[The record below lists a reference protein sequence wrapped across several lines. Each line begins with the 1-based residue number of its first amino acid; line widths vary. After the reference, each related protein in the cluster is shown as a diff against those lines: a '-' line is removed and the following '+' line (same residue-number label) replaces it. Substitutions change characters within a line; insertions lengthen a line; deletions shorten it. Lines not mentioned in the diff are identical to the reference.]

1 MLGMSKDRNKLECA
15 SVRPGRRTSKVA
27 FSEVVAD
34 DDPVLRFDA
43 YLHVAPRRNSITP
56 DKQRAF
62 VATLAAT
69 GIVTQAAR
77 SIGVSLEALYKLR
90 NRAGAEG
97 FSAAWDAAVD
107 RGMNRLED
115 CALERAIA
123 GEERPVVWDGQVVT
137 TWTRYDT
144 ALLTFL
150 LKSRRSGRYGA
161 DRAGVVA
168 VADLKPGNAV
178 YDRLR
183 AVWEAERG
191 MENIEAVRASIHA
204 KLLAMRDQVLARRAD
219 AVVEGDEVGNG
230 AGCVEGAS
238 PPPAVVRLSDAER
251 NETDSF

>member
-1 MLGMSKDRNKLECA
+1 MSKDRNQLECA
-15 SVRPGRRTSKVA
+15 SVRPGRRTSAVA
-27 FSEVVAD
+27 FSEGVAD
-34 DDPVLRFDA
+34 DDPLLGFA
-43 YLHVAPRRNSITP
+43 PYLHAVPRRNSITP

-90 NRAGAEG
+90 HRAGAEG

-107 RGMNRLED
+107 RGMGRLED

-150 LKSRRSGRYGA
+150 LKTRRSAKYGA

-168 VADLKPGNAV
+168 VADLRPGHPV
-178 YDRLR
+178 YDRLQHR
-183 AVWEAERG
+183 WEAERG
-191 MENIEAVRASIHA
+191 LGNVEDVRASIHA
-204 KLLAMRDQVLARRAD
+204 KLLKMRDEVLARRAT
-219 AVVEGDEVGNG
+219 AGD
-230 AGCVEGAS
+230 
-238 PPPAVVRLSDAER
+238 
-251 NETDSF
+251 